1 MAGGSDCVQRAVA
14 TGEVRHYER
23 HALMKR
29 PQLIAHFKQHISRR
43 HSFSRGPLPV
53 VLVSVIV
60 LTATAY
66 GCKSSADTSQRPEAN
81 AEKVVTADS
90 GNVKVTVS
98 DHGFVPSSIQAKRG
112 QPLTLEF
119 TRVSDQ
125 TCAKQV
131 AFPELNL
138 TKDLPLNTVVT
149 IQVPTD
155 VARTLTFQ
163 CGMGMYKSSVVIL

>member
-1 MAGGSDCVQRAVA
+1 
-14 TGEVRHYER
+14 
-23 HALMKR
+23 MKR
-29 PQLIAHFKQHISRR
+29 PQLTSHVKQHVTRR
-43 HSFSRGPLPV
+43 LSFGWRSLPILV
-53 VLVSVIV
+53 VAGVA

-66 GCKSSADTSQRPEAN
+66 GCKRSADTSQRVEAN
-81 AEKVVTADS
+81 AEKVTADS

-98 DHGFVPSSIQAKRG
+98 DHGFTPSSIQAKRG
-112 QPLTLEF
+112 QPLTLQF
-119 TRVSDQ
+119 TRVSAQ

-138 TKDLPLNTVVT
+138 TKDLPLDTAVT

>member
-1 MAGGSDCVQRAVA
+1 M
-14 TGEVRHYER
+14 
-23 HALMKR
+23 
-29 PQLIAHFKQHISRR
+29 
-43 HSFSRGPLPV
+43 
-53 VLVSVIV
+53 VLS
-60 LTATAY
+60 ATAF
-66 GCKSSADTSQRPEAN
+66 GCKSSADTSQRAEAN
-81 AEKVVTADS
+81 AEKVTADS

-98 DHGFVPSSIQAKRG
+98 DHGFAPSSIQAKRG
-112 QPLTLEF
+112 QPLTLQF

>member
-1 MAGGSDCVQRAVA
+1 LPILMVAG
-14 TGEVRHYER
+14 
-23 HALMKR
+23 M
-29 PQLIAHFKQHISRR
+29 
-43 HSFSRGPLPV
+43 
-53 VLVSVIV
+53 V
-60 LTATAY
+60 LTASAY
-66 GCKSSADTSQRPEAN
+66 GCKSSGDPSQRAEAN

-112 QPLTLEF
+112 QPLTLQF

-131 AFPELNL
+131 VFPELNL
-138 TKDLPLNTVVT
+138 TKDLPLNATVT

-163 CGMGMYKSSVVIL
+163 CGMGMYKSAIVIL

>member
-1 MAGGSDCVQRAVA
+1 
-14 TGEVRHYER
+14 
-23 HALMKR
+23 MKR
-29 PQLIAHFKQHISRR
+29 SLLPAQVEQLVTRR
-43 HSFSRGPLPV
+43 LSFGWGTLPFLMVAGIV
-53 VLVSVIV
+53 V
-60 LTATAY
+60 TASAY
-66 GCKSSADTSQRPEAN
+66 GCKSSGDPSQRAEGK

-98 DHGFVPSSIQAKRG
+98 DHGFEPSSIQAKRG
-112 QPLTLEF
+112 QPLTLQF

-138 TKDLPLNTVVT
+138 TKDLPLNATVT

>member
-1 MAGGSDCVQRAVA
+1 
-14 TGEVRHYER
+14 
-23 HALMKR
+23 MKR
-29 PQLIAHFKQHISRR
+29 SQSTTHIENPRLS
-43 HSFSRGPLPV
+43 SGWGLFPALLV
-53 VLVSVIV
+53 VGMG
-60 LTATAY
+60 LTVTAY
-66 GCKSSADTSQRPEAN
+66 GCKSSVDTGQRAQAN
-81 AEKVVTADS
+81 SEKAVTADS
-90 GNVKVTVS
+90 GSVKVTVS

-138 TKDLPLNTVVT
+138 TKDLPLNTTVT

-163 CGMGMYKSSVVIL
+163 CGMGMYKSAVVIL